1 MDMVESGRNF
11 FSIFLEFMGH
21 GFEALF
27 FFLVGGFEFFN
38 CRDQSFGFS
47 LGFDDVVD
55 FVLGKSKIDEFVV
68 SLGESV

>member
-11 FSIFLEFMGH
+11 FSIFLEFFGH

-38 CRDQSFGFS
+38 CRD
-47 LGFDDVVD
+47 
-55 FVLGKSKIDEFVV
+55 
-68 SLGESV
+68 